1 MPRLENWSIVNNLDP
16 FQAPELQVKRLEG
29 DIYNDELRNLKD
41 GKRVVTSRLLK
52 LDLINNVAQTNNTE
66 YILGKMSEEYAEW
79 LKNNNIKLK
88 EIYQ

>member
-1 MPRLENWSIVNNLDP
+1 MPRLENWSITNNLEP
-16 FQAPELQVKRLEG
+16 YQAPELQVKRLEG
-29 DIYNDELRNLKD
+29 EICNDEFNRLRD
-41 GKRVVTSRLLK
+41 GKYIITSRLLK

-79 LKNNNIKLK
+79 LKNNNIKLE